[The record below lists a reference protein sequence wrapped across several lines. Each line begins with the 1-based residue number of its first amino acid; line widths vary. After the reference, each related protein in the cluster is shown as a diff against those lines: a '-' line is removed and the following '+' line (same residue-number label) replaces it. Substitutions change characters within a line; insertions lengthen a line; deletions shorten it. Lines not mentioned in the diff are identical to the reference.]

1 MGEISSLQSA
11 DRRTKVVVATTVLL
25 GFISFWRA
33 AAIVLNDLA
42 SSAYYAGGIAEQ
54 AAGKSAP
61 WFILGVMLFSYAVR
75 AVYVES
81 CAMFTRGGVY
91 RVVKEAMGGT
101 LAKFSVS
108 ALMFDYILTGPI
120 SGVTAGQYIVS
131 LTADTLTYFGHPWRP
146 VQGTVDHWSAVICVI
161 VTVYFWWRNIQG
173 IHESS
178 DDALRVM
185 KITTV
190 MVIILLMWC
199 SFTLFVQGPKQI
211 PSAPT
216 PRNLAFDAP
225 AVGWLPHL
233 LPAGTFKKLPGEPA
247 VGISPAP
254 REAPL
259 FGLASTAWSLMGML
273 GLMIAFGHAV
283 LAMSGEESL
292 AQVNRELEHPKHK
305 NLMRAGLVIFVYS
318 LLFTSMVSIFAGL
331 MIPDIERPQYFNNL
345 ISGLAMNLWGPLS
358 LRLLFQGFVVVVG
371 FLILSGAINTAIVGS
386 NGVLNR
392 LSEDGVLTDW
402 FRVPQKRYGTTHRMI
417 NLIVILQLVTIIGS
431 RGNVITLGNAY
442 AFGVVWSFAF
452 KALSVLVLRYKDKRP
467 REWKVPGNITV
478 AGLEIPLGLGAISLF
493 LFLIAVINVFTKKD
507 ATIVGGAFTAVLFCI
522 FTVSERITHRRR
534 KHQESVDHFQLAYQE
549 SVSGTGSA
557 VRPGSILVGV
567 RPDDTL
573 EHLQHVLTHTNTAE
587 RDIVAVTVRVAQRGE
602 YLDDDSRLFG
612 GAEQRLFSKVVALA
626 ERAGKTVSLLVT
638 PAVDD
643 KEGLLM
649 TAQRLQSVVVV
660 IGPSRSGTAGEQARL
675 AGLAWEKLDEPRP
688 RLYLEIFA
696 PSGHLR
702 IRLGPHA
709 PELSPEDQ
717 ETLHRLWLDL
727 TARPDL
733 RHLRHYQVL
742 SVALER
748 LAKDLGRVPEN
759 REILETFRCLDN
771 ENENADIEE
780 G

>member
-1 MGEISSLQSA
+1 VGGISSLQPA
-11 DRRTKVVVATTVLL
+11 DRRTRVVVATTVLL

-54 AAGKSAP
+54 AAGRSAP

-120 SGVTAGQYIVS
+120 SGVTAGQYIVG
-131 LTADTLTYFGHPWRP
+131 LTADTLTYFGHPWHP
-146 VQGTVDHWSAVICVI
+146 LQTTIDHLSAGICVL
-161 VTVYFWWRNIQG
+161 VTIYFWWRNIQG

-190 MVIILLMWC
+190 MVVILLVWC
-199 SFTLFVQGPKQI
+199 GFTLAVQGPKQI
-211 PSAPT
+211 PPAPT
-216 PRNLAFDAP
+216 PGNLAFDAP
-225 AVGWLPHL
+225 SLGWLPKL
-233 LPAGTFKKLPGEPA
+233 LPHSFRTLPGEPA

-254 REAPL
+254 REGPL
-259 FGLASTAWSLMGML
+259 FGLASTAWTLMGML

-292 AQVNRELEHPKHK
+292 AQVNRELEHPKHE

-331 MIPDIERPQYFNNL
+331 MIPDAERQQYFNNL
-345 ISGLAMNLWGPLS
+345 ISGLAMNQAGPLS

-402 FRVPQKRYGTTHRMI
+402 FRHPQDKYGTTHRMI
-417 NLIVILQLVTIIGS
+417 NMIVIMQLITIIGS
-431 RGNVITLGNAY
+431 RGNVVTLGNAY

-452 KALSVLVLRYKDKRP
+452 KALSVLVLRYKDRRP
-467 REWKVPGNITV
+467 REWKVPLNITV
-478 AGLEIPLGLGAISLF
+478 GGVEIPIGLGAISLF
-493 LFLIAVINVFTKKD
+493 LFLIAVINLFTKQD
-507 ATIVGGAFTAVLFCI
+507 ATIVGGAFTAVFFAV
-522 FTVSERITHRRR
+522 FTVSEHVNQRKR
-534 KHQESVDHFQLAYQE
+534 KHSESVDHFQLNYQE
-549 SVSGTGSA
+549 SVSGAGSG

-567 RPDDTL
+567 RNGDTL
-573 EHLQHVLTHTNTAE
+573 AHLEYVLHHTNTAE
-587 RDIVAVTVRVAQRGE
+587 RDIVAVTVRVTQRGE
-602 YLDDDSRLFG
+602 YFDEDRRLFG
-612 GAEQRLFSKVVALA
+612 DAEQLLFSKVVAVA
-626 ERAGKTVSLLVT
+626 ERAGKPVSLLVT

-643 KEGLLM
+643 KEGLMM
-649 TAQRLQSVVVV
+649 TAQRLNSIVVV
-660 IGPSRSGTAGEQARL
+660 IGPSRTGTASEQARL
-675 AGLAWEKLDEPRP
+675 AGLAWEKLEEPRP
-688 RLYLEIFA
+688 RLYLEVVA
-696 PSGHLR
+696 AGEPVQR

-709 PELSPEDQ
+709 PELSPEDL

-727 TARPDL
+727 TARPEMRRL
-733 RHLRHYQVL
+733 HHYQVL
-742 SVALER
+742 SVALRR
-748 LAKDLGRVPEN
+748 LEEDLRSGPEN
-759 REILETFRCLDN
+759 AEIEDVFRRLNGNDSPPPQV
-771 ENENADIEE
+771 
-780 G
+780 

>member
-1 MGEISSLQSA
+1 VGEISSLQGTS
-11 DRRTKVVVATTVLL
+11 RRTKVVVATTVLL

-120 SGVTAGQYIVS
+120 SGVTAGQYIVG
-131 LTADTLTYFGHPWRP
+131 LAADTFTYFGHPWHP
-146 VQGTVDHWSAVICVI
+146 VQATIDHLSAVICVL
-161 VTVYFWWRNIQG
+161 VTIYFWRRNIRG

-178 DDALRVM
+178 EDALRVM
-185 KITTV
+185 KITTA
-190 MVIILLMWC
+190 MVIVLLVWC
-199 SFTLFVQGPKQI
+199 TFTLYMHGPKQI
-211 PSAPT
+211 PPAPT
-216 PRNLAFDAP
+216 PGNLAFDAP
-225 AVGWLPHL
+225 SVGWLPKIM
-233 LPAGTFKKLPGEPA
+233 PGAFKTLPGEPA

-254 REAPL
+254 REGPL
-259 FGLASTAWSLMGML
+259 FGLASVGWTLMGML

-318 LLFTSMVSIFAGL
+318 LLFTSLVSIFAGL

-345 ISGLAMNLWGPLS
+345 ISGLAMNLSGPLY

-402 FRVPQKRYGTTHRMI
+402 FRAPQKKYGTTHRMI
-417 NLIVILQLVTIIGS
+417 NLIVILQLITIIGS

-452 KALSVLVLRYKDKRP
+452 KALAVLVLRYKDKSP
-467 REWKVPGNITV
+467 REWKVPLNITM
-478 AGLEIPLGLGAISLF
+478 AGIEFPIGLAAISAF
-493 LFLIAVINVFTKKD
+493 LFLIAVINMFTKQD
-507 ATIVGGAFTAVLFCI
+507 ATIVGGAFTAVFFVI
-522 FTVSERITHRRR
+522 FAVSERINLRRR
-534 KHQESVDHFQLAYQE
+534 MGHESVDHFQLAYEE
-549 SVSGTGSA
+549 SVSEAGSG

-567 RPDDTL
+567 RNGDTL
-573 EHLQHVLTHTNTAE
+573 DHLRYVLEQTNTAE
-587 RDIVAVTVRVAQRGE
+587 RDIVAVTVRVAQSGE
-602 YLDDDSRLFG
+602 YVEEDSRLFG
-612 GAEQRLFSKVVALA
+612 DAEQILFSKVVALA
-626 ERAGKTVSLLVT
+626 EKAGKPVSLLVT

-643 KEGLLM
+643 KEGLMM
-649 TAQRLQSVVVV
+649 TAQRLQSVMVV
-660 IGPSRSGTAGEQARL
+660 IGSSRSGTSGEQARL
-675 AGLAWEKLDEPRP
+675 AGLAWEKLEEPRP
-688 RLYLEIFA
+688 RLYLEVVA
-696 PSGHLR
+696 KGGVVER
-702 IRLGPHA
+702 TRMGPHA
-709 PELSPEDQ
+709 PELNAGDLEV
-717 ETLHRLWLDL
+717 LHRLWLDL

-742 SVALER
+742 SVALDR
-748 LAKDLGRVPEN
+748 LAKDLGRTPDSG
-759 REILETFRCLDN
+759 EILETFRCLDN
-771 ENENADIEE
+771 ENENTDIEE